1 MGLESG
7 LQVLALAVTMAGF
20 CSSVGLTDDGP
31 LTDVNAG
38 PWGAA
43 LKAGICSTVV
53 MSKADYYCGFFFRCL
68 SLGRPD

>member
-1 MGLESG
+1 MARESG
-7 LQVLALAVTMAGF
+7 LQVLDLVATMAGF

-43 LKAGICSTVV
+43 LKAGI
-53 MSKADYYCGFFFRCL
+53 
-68 SLGRPD
+68 